1 MPTVRPRHPV
11 SFAAARK
18 KPAGSPFMDVR
29 CNRCGTEYEF
39 DDALISERGTT
50 VKCTNCGLQF
60 KVYPSHHSGGPER
73 WVVRTAEGRELV
85 FTSLRELQRG
95 IADRKVGPADMLTR
109 GQKPARPLSSIAE
122 LEPFFQ
128 SSLGRMPAAAA
139 AAADRQPRTLH
150 GVAPPA
156 NSIPGSEVA
165 STIASPFIDS
175 APPDVVETPAPESAN
190 LRAESPLMAAALSV
204 TMPAIEEHAEAQAAR
219 AKLDAAADN
228 ISTAVAGVKFG
239 PTLPSAVESPFYQ
252 RDEAPAPAAPT
263 PPPASVEVGPSLSST
278 VALEEYERA
287 RREALAQRSSPQS
300 SSTRIP
306 LETVP
311 RSSPHAA
318 RAPRDSSPRS
328 APRPMLDST
337 PRPPISSRG
346 SFHSYDELASPAAD
360 RAFDARRARS
370 RWIVGVVA
378 IGLVGLIGATVGR
391 RYLAGATVPSAASA
405 PASDTR
411 VKDFLARGARLAD
424 EGDYEAAQE
433 ELVKASALAEKDVH
447 VLGALAR
454 LETLRADVFWLKL
467 RLLDPASTE
476 LVAATHREL
485 GRRVGKARQA
495 ADRAFAAAP
504 DDPVVIRARVD
515 SMRLSG
521 ESDKAREW
529 IAPVSSNASQPENAF
544 VLAALDLSDATPVWA
559 SVIDRLRTAAA
570 GEREPD
576 RARAALIYTL
586 ARADRAVEA
595 RAELAKL
602 EAQPRPHVL
611 LDELRGF
618 VSRFPGGAAGSAAPA
633 PSAAVAA
640 VVDVSKLPK
649 LDTSTA
655 EEKPAAG
662 VPGDFRAALSQ
673 AAAAVRSG
681 DFTRAEALYNAALA
695 SQPGNVEALSG
706 LGDIARRRGD
716 SARAAQLYDQVL
728 AQNPSYLPA
737 MIASAD
743 QKWASG
749 NRAGALLLYRRI
761 VDQVGTSSDYG
772 ARAQA
777 RINEAA
783 SAPAAAEKN
792 DKPATPS
799 ENAPAPAPTPEA
811 PKDAPHIDTTDLP
824 GMR

>member
-1 MPTVRPRHPV
+1 
-11 SFAAARK
+11 
-18 KPAGSPFMDVR
+18 MDVR

-73 WVVRTAEGRELV
+73 WVVRTVEGRELV

-95 IADRKVGPADMLTR
+95 IADRKVGPGDMLTR
-109 GQKPARPLSSIAE
+109 GQKPPRPLSSIAE

-128 SSLGRMPAAAA
+128 SSLGKMPVAAAS
-139 AAADRQPRTLH
+139 AADRVPRTLH

-156 NSIPGSEVA
+156 NSVPGSQVA
-165 STIASPFIDS
+165 DTLASPFPFIS
-175 APPDVVETPAPESAN
+175 EFGVPEPPEPTSSPAM
-190 LRAESPLMAAALSV
+190 RAESPPMDALSA
-204 TMPAIEEHAEAQAAR
+204 TLPGTEAPPEAR
-219 AKLDAAADN
+219 EAVARLDAAAAA
-228 ISTAVAGVKFG
+228 ISTAGVAGVVSAATMPSMTA
-239 PTLPSAVESPFYQ
+239 PTPQSPPVVTPFTAQ
-252 RDEAPAPAAPT
+252 AAAPAP
-263 PPPASVEVGPSLSST
+263 LSST
-278 VALEEYERA
+278 LLLEDYDRQ
-287 RREALAQRSSPQS
+287 RGGGPRSSPH
-300 SSTRIP
+300 SSTRLP
-306 LETVP
+306 LETIP

-318 RAPRDSSPRS
+318 RGPLDSTPRAAQRS
-328 APRPMLDST
+328 APDSS

-346 SFHSYDELASPAAD
+346 SFHSYDELPSPAAD

-378 IGLVGLIGATVGR
+378 IGMAGLIGATVGR
-391 RYLAGATVPSAASA
+391 RYLVGTTVPSAAPA
-405 PASDTR
+405 PQSDNR
-411 VKDFLARGARLAD
+411 VKDLLSRGNQLAD
-424 EGDYEAAQE
+424 EGDYEGAQE
-433 ELVKASALAEKDVH
+433 ELVRASALAEKDVR
-447 VLGALAR
+447 VLAALAR
-454 LETLRADVFWLKL
+454 LEALRADVFWLKL
-467 RLLDPASTE
+467 RLLNPASTE

-504 DDPVVIRARVD
+504 EEPIVIRARVD

-529 IAPVSSNASQPENAF
+529 IGPVSSNASQPENAF
-544 VLAALDLSDATPVWA
+544 VLAALDLSDPAPVWA
-559 SVIDRLRTAAA
+559 SVLDRLRTAAA
-570 GEREPD
+570 GEREPG
-576 RARAALIYTL
+576 RARAALIYAL
-586 ARADRAVEA
+586 ARAERVADA

-602 EAQPRPHVL
+602 EAQPKPHAL

-618 VSRFPGGAAGSAAPA
+618 LSRFPATAAAPA
-633 PSAAVAA
+633 AASAAA

-649 LDTSTA
+649 LDTSVTS
-655 EEKPAAG
+655 EEKPTTG
-662 VPGDFRAALSQ
+662 IPTDFRAALSQ
-673 AAAAVRSG
+673 AASASRAG
-681 DFTRAEALYNAALA
+681 DWARAEKLYNAALA
-695 SQPGNVEALSG
+695 NQPGNVEALSG
-706 LGDIARRRGD
+706 LGDIARRKGD

-749 NRAGALLLYRRI
+749 NRAGALLLYHRI

-777 RINEAA
+777 RINEAGNA
-783 SAPAAAEKN
+783 PATTPPAGEKPAEAAPAA
-792 DKPATPS
+792 
-799 ENAPAPAPTPEA
+799 PEP
-811 PKDAPHIDTTDLP
+811 PKDAPHIDTTDLQ
-824 GMR
+824 

>member
-1 MPTVRPRHPV
+1 
-11 SFAAARK
+11 
-18 KPAGSPFMDVR
+18 MDVR

-73 WVVRTAEGRELV
+73 WVVRTAQGRELV
-85 FTSLRELQRG
+85 FNSLRELQRG
-95 IADRKVGPADMLTR
+95 IADRKVGPSDLLSR
-109 GQKPARPLSSIAE
+109 GQKPPRPLSSIAE

-128 SSLGRMPAAAA
+128 SSLGKAAAVA
-139 AAADRQPRTLH
+139 AAERVPRTLH

-156 NSIPGSEVA
+156 NSIPGSQVA
-165 STIASPFIDS
+165 STVASPFPYVTEGDVPE
-175 APPDVVETPAPESAN
+175 PPEPPTPRDI
-190 LRAESPLMAAALSV
+190 RAESAPMNALSV
-204 TMPAIEEHAEAQAAR
+204 TMPAIEAPPEAQAAI
-219 AKLDAAADN
+219 AKLDAAADK
-228 ISTAVAGVKFG
+228 IAVTVAGVPSG
-239 PTLPSAVESPFYQ
+239 ATLPAMEMPVPTP
-252 RDEAPAPAAPT
+252 RNAAPVTT
-263 PPPASVEVGPSLSST
+263 PKAPTTQPLAMDLSPASLSGT
-278 VALEEYERA
+278 LPLEDYERH
-287 RREALAQRSSPQS
+287 RREQRSSPQS
-300 SSTRIP
+300 SSARIP

-311 RSSPHAA
+311 RSSPLAS
-318 RAPRDSSPRS
+318 RAPMDSSPRS
-328 APRPMLDST
+328 NPRGAMDSSPRAPL
-337 PRPPISSRG
+337 SSRG
-346 SFHSYDELASPAAD
+346 SFHSYDELATPAAD

-378 IGLVGLIGATVGR
+378 IGLVGLVGATVGR

-405 PASDTR
+405 PVSDNR
-411 VKDFLARGARLAD
+411 VRDFLARGQQLAD
-424 EGDYEAAQE
+424 DGDYEGAQE
-433 ELVKASALAEKDVH
+433 ELVKASALAEKDPH
-447 VLGALAR
+447 VLAALAR

-467 RLLDPASTE
+467 RLLDPTSSE

-544 VLAALDLSDATPVWA
+544 VLAALDLSDAAPVWA

-570 GEREPD
+570 GEREPG
-576 RARAALIYTL
+576 RARAALIYAL
-586 ARADRAVEA
+586 ARADRVAEA
-595 RAELAKL
+595 RAELSKL
-602 EAQPRPHVL
+602 EAQPKPHVL

-618 VSRFPGGAAGSAAPA
+618 LSRFPATASTA
-633 PSAAVAA
+633 PSAAAAA
-640 VVDVSKLPK
+640 VVDPSKLPK
-649 LDTSTA
+649 LDTSVAT
-655 EEKPAAG
+655 EEKPTTG
-662 VPGDFRAALSQ
+662 VPTDFRQALSQ
-673 AAAAVRSG
+673 AAAASRSG
-681 DFTRAEALYNAALA
+681 DYTRAESLYNAALA

-716 SARAAQLYDQVL
+716 SVRAAQLYDQVL

-749 NRAGALLLYRRI
+749 NRAGALLLYRR
-761 VDQVGTSSDYG
+761 VVEQVGPGSEYG
-772 ARAQA
+772 ARAQS
-777 RINEAA
+777 RINEAS
-783 SAPAAAEKN
+783 SAPAAAESA
-792 DKPATPS
+792 KPVEA
-799 ENAPAPAPTPEA
+799 APEPPAAAPEP
-811 PKDAPHIDTTDLP
+811 PKDTPHIDTTDLP
-824 GMR
+824 GAP

>member
-1 MPTVRPRHPV
+1 
-11 SFAAARK
+11 
-18 KPAGSPFMDVR
+18 MDVR

-60 KVYPSHHSGGPER
+60 KVYPAHHSGGPER
-73 WVVRTAEGRELV
+73 WVVRTAQGRELV
-85 FTSLRELQRG
+85 FNSLRELQRG
-95 IADRKVGPADMLTR
+95 IADRKVGPSDMLTR
-109 GQKPARPLSSIAE
+109 GQKPSRPLSSIAE

-128 SSLGRMPAAAA
+128 SSMGKVAAAA

-156 NSIPGSEVA
+156 NSIPGSAMADTV
-165 STIASPFIDS
+165 ASPFDEWEVPE
-175 APPDVVETPAPESAN
+175 PPQLSPISSPV
-190 LRAESPLMAAALSV
+190 LRAESPMMDALSV
-204 TMPAIEEHAEAQAAR
+204 TLPAAEAPPEARAAL
-219 AKLDAAADN
+219 AKLDAAAAV
-228 ISTAVAGVKFG
+228 ISTSVAGVPSG
-239 PTLPSAVESPFYQ
+239 PTMPAMDVLQTQLAPPA
-252 RDEAPAPAAPT
+252 APAPPPSYSEVTAP
-263 PPPASVEVGPSLSST
+263 LSGT
-278 VALEEYERA
+278 LPLEDYERQRQGA
-287 RREALAQRSSPQS
+287 GLRSSPGS
-300 SSTRIP
+300 SAARVP

-311 RSSPHAA
+311 RSTPHAA
-318 RAPRDSSPRS
+318 RGPLDSSPRS
-328 APRPMLDST
+328 SPRAAMDST
-337 PRPPISSRG
+337 PRPPISGRG
-346 SFHSYDELASPAAD
+346 SFHSYDELPSPAAD

-378 IGLVGLIGATVGR
+378 IGMVGLIGATVGR
-391 RYLAGATVPSAASA
+391 RYLVGAAVPSAAPA
-405 PASDTR
+405 PLSDNR
-411 VKDFLARGARLAD
+411 VKDFLTRGNQLAD

-447 VLGALAR
+447 VLAALAR

-467 RLLDPASTE
+467 RLLDPASSE

-504 DDPVVIRARVD
+504 DDPIVIRARVD

-521 ESDKAREW
+521 EGDKAREW

-544 VLAALDLSDATPVWA
+544 VLAALDLSDAAPVWA

-570 GEREPD
+570 GEREPG
-576 RARAALIYTL
+576 RARAALIYAL
-586 ARADRAVEA
+586 ARADRVAEA
-595 RAELAKL
+595 RTELSKL
-602 EAQPRPHVL
+602 EAEPRPHVL

-618 VSRFPGGAAGSAAPA
+618 LSRFPATAADGPA
-633 PSAAVAA
+633 PSASAALA

-649 LDTSTA
+649 LDTSVAA
-655 EEKPAAG
+655 EERPSTG
-662 VPGDFRAALSQ
+662 IPSDFRAALSQ
-673 AAAAVRSG
+673 AASAVRSG
-681 DFTRAEALYNAALA
+681 DYARAETLYNAALA

-706 LGDIARRRGD
+706 LGDLARRRGD
-716 SARAAQLYDQVL
+716 AARASQLYDQVL

-749 NRAGALLLYRRI
+749 NRQGALLLYRRI
-761 VDQVGTSSDYG
+761 IDQVGTGSEYG

-777 RINEAA
+777 RISEAS
-783 SAPAAAEKN
+783 SAPTAAAPAEPAAPA
-792 DKPATPS
+792 KPAEPTPS
-799 ENAPAPAPTPEA
+799 PAPTPEP
-811 PKDAPHIDTTDLP
+811 PKDLPHIDTTDLP
-824 GMR
+824 GAR

>member
-1 MPTVRPRHPV
+1 
-11 SFAAARK
+11 
-18 KPAGSPFMDVR
+18 MDVR

-95 IADRKVGPADMLTR
+95 IADRKVGPGDMLTR
-109 GQKPARPLSSIAE
+109 GQKPPRPLSSIAE

-128 SSLGRMPAAAA
+128 SSLGQAAAA
-139 AAADRQPRTLH
+139 PAGADRVPRTLH

-156 NSIPGSEVA
+156 NSIPGSQVPN
-165 STIASPFIDS
+165 TVASPFPFISEFDVPEPPEPAS
-175 APPDVVETPAPESAN
+175 APAM
-190 LRAESPLMAAALSV
+190 RAESPMMDALSV
-204 TMPAIEEHAEAQAAR
+204 TMPAVEAPPEAR
-219 AKLDAAADN
+219 EALARLDAAAAAL
-228 ISTAVAGVKFG
+228 STGVAAVGSAA
-239 PTLPSAVESPFYQ
+239 TLPASLAATPRSTPVATPFTAQAVV
-252 RDEAPAPAAPT
+252 PAA
-263 PPPASVEVGPSLSST
+263 LSGT
-278 VALEEYERA
+278 LPLEDYDRQRGGA
-287 RREALAQRSSPQS
+287 PRSSPHS
-300 SSTRIP
+300 SVRLP
-306 LETVP
+306 LETTP

-318 RAPRDSSPRS
+318 RGPLDSSPRAAQRS
-328 APRPMLDST
+328 APDSS

-346 SFHSYDELASPAAD
+346 SFHSYDELPSPAAD

-378 IGLVGLIGATVGR
+378 IGMVGLMGATVGR
-391 RYLAGATVPSAASA
+391 RYLVGATVPSAAPA
-405 PASDTR
+405 PQSDKR
-411 VKDFLARGARLAD
+411 VKDFLSLGNQLAD
-424 EGDYEAAQE
+424 EGDYEGAQE

-447 VLGALAR
+447 VLAALAR

-504 DDPVVIRARVD
+504 EDPIVIRARVD

-544 VLAALDLSDATPVWA
+544 VLAALDLSDPAPVWA

-570 GEREPD
+570 GEREPG
-576 RARAALIYTL
+576 RARAALIYAL
-586 ARADRAVEA
+586 ARADRVADA

-602 EAQPRPHVL
+602 EAQPKPHVL

-618 VSRFPGGAAGSAAPA
+618 LSRFAATAVEGAAAPA
-633 PSAAVAA
+633 ASRALA
-640 VVDVSKLPK
+640 VVDVTKLPK
-649 LDTSTA
+649 LDTSVTA
-655 EEKPAAG
+655 EEKPTTG
-662 VPGDFRAALSQ
+662 VPTDFRAALAQ
-673 AAAAVRSG
+673 AAAAARSG
-681 DFTRAEALYNAALA
+681 DLARAEALYTAALA
-695 SQPGNVEALSG
+695 NQPGNVEALSG
-706 LGDIARRRGD
+706 LGDIARRKGD
-716 SARAAQLYDQVL
+716 SVRAGQLYDQVL

-749 NRAGALLLYRRI
+749 NRAGALLLYHRV

-772 ARAQA
+772 VRAQA
-777 RINEAA
+777 RITEAG
-783 SAPAAAEKN
+783 SAPAAPAPAQPAAEK
-792 DKPATPS
+792 PAAV
-799 ENAPAPAPTPEA
+799 APAPAAPEPPT
-811 PKDAPHIDTTDLP
+811 DVPHIDTTDLQ
-824 GMR
+824 

>member
-1 MPTVRPRHPV
+1 
-11 SFAAARK
+11 
-18 KPAGSPFMDVR
+18 MDVR

-73 WVVRTAEGRELV
+73 WVVRTSQGRELV

-109 GQKPARPLSSIAE
+109 GQKPSRPLSSIAE

-128 SSLGRMPAAAA
+128 SSLGKVTAAA
-139 AAADRQPRTLH
+139 AAADRVPRTLH

-156 NSIPGSEVA
+156 NSIPGSQVA
-165 STIASPFIDS
+165 STVASPFPFISEFDVPE
-175 APPDVVETPAPESAN
+175 PPEPASTPPM
-190 LRAESPLMAAALSV
+190 RAESPLMDALSV
-204 TMPAIEEHAEAQAAR
+204 TMPAAEAPREALAR
-219 AKLDAAADN
+219 LDAAAAAL
-228 ISTAVAGVKFG
+228 SSGVQG
-239 PTLPSAVESPFYQ
+239 VPEGGTLPAMQ
-252 RDEAPAPAAPT
+252 ART
-263 PPPASVEVGPSLSST
+263 PPSAPVATPFTAQAVVTAPLSGT
-278 VALEEYERA
+278 MPLEDYDRQ
-287 RREALAQRSSPQS
+287 RRDGGAARSSPHNNA
-300 SSTRIP
+300 RLP
-306 LETVP
+306 LETTP

-318 RAPRDSSPRS
+318 RGPLDSSPRAATRS
-328 APRPMLDST
+328 APDSS

-346 SFHSYDELASPAAD
+346 SFHSYDELPSPAAD

-378 IGLVGLIGATVGR
+378 IGMVGLIGATVGR
-391 RYLAGATVPSAASA
+391 RYLAGATVPSAAPV
-405 PASDTR
+405 PASDNR
-411 VKDFLARGARLAD
+411 VKDFLTRGNQLAD

-433 ELVKASALAEKDVH
+433 ELVRASALSEKDVH
-447 VLGALAR
+447 VLAALAR
-454 LETLRADVFWLKL
+454 LETLRADVFWLRL

-504 DDPVVIRARVD
+504 EDPTVIRARVD

-544 VLAALDLSDATPVWA
+544 VLAALDLSDPSPVWA

-570 GEREPD
+570 GEREPG
-576 RARAALIYTL
+576 RARAALIYAL
-586 ARADRAVEA
+586 ARADRVAEA
-595 RAELAKL
+595 RSELVKL
-602 EAQPRPHVL
+602 EAQPKPHVL

-618 VSRFPGGAAGSAAPA
+618 LSRFPATVPDGAAAPA
-633 PSAAVAA
+633 ASVAALA
-640 VVDVSKLPK
+640 VVDVTKLPK
-649 LDTSTA
+649 LDTSVAA
-655 EEKPAAG
+655 EEKPTTG
-662 VPGDFRAALSQ
+662 IPTDFRAALSQ
-673 AAAAVRSG
+673 AASASRAG
-681 DFTRAEALYNAALA
+681 DFARAEALYNAALA
-695 SQPGNVEALSG
+695 NQPGNVEALAG
-706 LGDIARRRGD
+706 LGDIARRKGD
-716 SARAAQLYDQVL
+716 GARASQLYDRVL

-743 QKWASG
+743 QKWATG
-749 NRAGALLLYRRI
+749 NRAGALTLYRRI
-761 VDQVGTSSDYG
+761 VDQVGAGSDYG

-777 RINEAA
+777 RINEAG
-783 SAPAAAEKN
+783 SAPAAAAAP
-792 DKPATPS
+792 DKPAPDKPA
-799 ENAPAPAPTPEA
+799 ELAPAAPEP
-811 PKDAPHIDTTDLP
+811 PKDVPHIDTTDLQ
-824 GMR
+824 

>member
-1 MPTVRPRHPV
+1 
-11 SFAAARK
+11 
-18 KPAGSPFMDVR
+18 MDVR

-95 IADRKVGPADMLTR
+95 IADRKVGPGDMLTR
-109 GQKPARPLSSIAE
+109 GQKPPRPLSAIAE

-128 SSLGRMPAAAA
+128 SSLGKAAATPA
-139 AAADRQPRTLH
+139 GVDRVPRTLH

-156 NSIPGSEVA
+156 NSIPGSQVA
-165 STIASPFIDS
+165 STVSSPFPYTTDFDVPE
-175 APPDVVETPAPESAN
+175 PPEPTEPISTPAM
-190 LRAESPLMAAALSV
+190 RAESSMMDALSV
-204 TMPAIEEHAEAQAAR
+204 TLPAAEAPPEAR
-219 AKLDAAADN
+219 AALARLDAAAAA
-228 ISTAVAGVKFG
+228 ISVGIAGVPSG
-239 PTLPSAVESPFYQ
+239 PTLPSMEMA
-252 RDEAPAPAAPT
+252 APAAKAAPVT
-263 PPPASVEVGPSLSST
+263 APLSFDAAPPAPLSGT
-278 VALEEYERA
+278 MPLEDYDRQRRDQRA
-287 RREALAQRSSPQS
+287 ASQS
-300 SSTRIP
+300 SGRVP
-306 LETVP
+306 LETTP

-318 RAPRDSSPRS
+318 RGPLDSSPRS

-378 IGLVGLIGATVGR
+378 LGMAGLIGATVGR
-391 RYLAGATVPSAASA
+391 RYLAGATVPSATPA
-405 PASDTR
+405 PLSDNR
-411 VKDFLARGARLAD
+411 VKDFLSRGNQMAD
-424 EGDYEAAQE
+424 EGDYEGAQE

-447 VLGALAR
+447 VLAALAR

-467 RLLDPASTE
+467 RLLDPTSTE

-504 DDPVVIRARVD
+504 EDPTVIRARVD

-544 VLAALDLSDATPVWA
+544 VLAALDLSDPAPVWA

-570 GEREPD
+570 GEREPG
-576 RARAALIYTL
+576 RARAALIYAL
-586 ARADRAVEA
+586 ARAERVAEA

-602 EAQPRPHVL
+602 EAQPRPHAL

-618 VSRFPGGAAGSAAPA
+618 LSRFPVTAAEGAAATAASAAA
-633 PSAAVAA
+633 LA

-649 LDTSTA
+649 LDTTVAA
-655 EEKPAAG
+655 EEKPSAG
-662 VPGDFRAALSQ
+662 IPTDFRAALSQ
-673 AAAAVRSG
+673 AASASRAG
-681 DFTRAEALYNAALA
+681 DFARAETLYNAALA
-695 SQPGNVEALSG
+695 NQPGNVEALSG

-716 SARAAQLYDQVL
+716 AVRAAQLYDQVL

-749 NRAGALLLYRRI
+749 NRTGALLLYRRI
-761 VDQVGTSSDYG
+761 VDQVGASSDYG

-777 RINEAA
+777 RINESG
-783 SAPAAAEKN
+783 SAPAAAA
-792 DKPATPS
+792 PAQPAAPTPPA
-799 ENAPAPAPTPEA
+799 EPAPAAPEP
-811 PKDAPHIDTTDLP
+811 PKDVPHIDTTDLQ
-824 GMR
+824 

>member
-1 MPTVRPRHPV
+1 
-11 SFAAARK
+11 
-18 KPAGSPFMDVR
+18 MDVR

-60 KVYPSHHSGGPER
+60 KIYPSHHSGGPER
-73 WVVRTAEGRELV
+73 WVVRTSQGRELV

-95 IADRKVGPADMLTR
+95 IADRKVGPSDMLTR
-109 GQKPARPLSSIAE
+109 GQKPPRPLSSIAE

-128 SSLGRMPAAAA
+128 SSLGRVAAS
-139 AAADRQPRTLH
+139 AADERVPRTLH

-156 NSIPGSEVA
+156 NSIPGSEAA
-165 STIASPFIDS
+165 STIASPFVNSEFAMPEAPTPPS
-175 APPDVVETPAPESAN
+175 APEM
-190 LRAESPLMAAALSV
+190 RAESPMMDALSV
-204 TMPAIEEHAEAQAAR
+204 TMPAVEAPAEAREALAR
-219 AKLDAAADN
+219 LDAAAN
-228 ISTAVAGVKFG
+228 AISTGIAGVPSG
-239 PTLPSAVESPFYQ
+239 PTLPAVEML
-252 RDEAPAPAAPT
+252 APPAPPPPPAPTPAAPPVT
-263 PPPASVEVGPSLSST
+263 PAPPMSST
-278 VALEEYERA
+278 LALDEYDRN
-287 RREALAQRSSPQS
+287 RREAGRSSPNAS
-300 SSTRIP
+300 SARIP

-318 RAPRDSSPRS
+318 RPPLDSAPRSSPR
-328 APRPMLDST
+328 AAMDST

-360 RAFDARRARS
+360 RAFNQRRARS

-378 IGLVGLIGATVGR
+378 IGMFGLIGATVGR
-391 RYLAGATVPSAASA
+391 RYLVGATVPSAAQTA
-405 PASDTR
+405 PPSDTR
-411 VKDFLARGARLAD
+411 VKDFLTRGTQLAD
-424 EGDYEAAQE
+424 EGDYEGAQE

-447 VLGALAR
+447 VLAALAR

-467 RLLDPASTE
+467 RLLDPQSTE

-495 ADRAFAAAP
+495 ADKAFAAAP
-504 DDPVVIRARVD
+504 EDPIVIRARVD

-529 IAPVSSNASQPENAF
+529 IAPVSGNASQPENAF
-544 VLAALDLSDATPVWA
+544 VLAALDLSDASPVWA
-559 SVIDRLRTAAA
+559 SVLDRLRTAAA
-570 GEREPD
+570 GEREPG
-576 RARAALIYTL
+576 RARAALIYAL
-586 ARADRAVEA
+586 ARADRVAEA

-602 EAQPRPHVL
+602 EAQPKPHIL

-618 VSRFPGGAAGSAAPA
+618 LARFPATAADAAAA
-633 PSAAVAA
+633 PSAPAAAGAA

-649 LDTSTA
+649 LDTTVA
-655 EEKPAAG
+655 EEKPGA
-662 VPGDFRAALSQ
+662 VPTDFRAALSQ
-673 AAAAVRSG
+673 AAAAARSG
-681 DFTRAEALYNAALA
+681 DYGRAETLYNAALA
-695 SQPGNVEALSG
+695 NQPGNVEALSG

-716 SARAAQLYDQVL
+716 AVRASQLYDQVL

-749 NRAGALLLYRRI
+749 NRAGALVLYRRI
-761 VDQVGTSSDYG
+761 VDQVGTGSDYG

-777 RINEAA
+777 RISEAS
-783 SAPAAAEKN
+783 SAPAAAPAAAATEK
-792 DKPATPS
+792 PS
-799 ENAPAPAPTPEA
+799 EAAPAPAPAPAPE
-811 PKDAPHIDTTDLP
+811 APHIDTTDLQ
-824 GMR
+824 

>member
-1 MPTVRPRHPV
+1 
-11 SFAAARK
+11 
-18 KPAGSPFMDVR
+18 MDVR

-73 WVVRTAEGRELV
+73 WVVRTAQGRELV
-85 FTSLRELQRG
+85 FNSLRELQRG
-95 IADRKVGPADMLTR
+95 IADRKVGPSDLLSR
-109 GQKPARPLSSIAE
+109 GQNPARPLSSIAE

-128 SSLGRMPAAAA
+128 SSLGKAAAA
-139 AAADRQPRTLH
+139 TSADRVPRTLH

-156 NSIPGSEVA
+156 NSIPSSQVA
-165 STIASPFIDS
+165 STVASPFPYVTEDI
-175 APPDVVETPAPESAN
+175 PEAPEPPTPRGM
-190 LRAESPLMAAALSV
+190 RAESAPMQPLSV
-204 TMPAIEEHAEAQAAR
+204 TMPAVEAPPEAQAAR
-219 AKLDAAADN
+219 AKLDAAASN
-228 ISTAVAGVKFG
+228 VSVGVAGVPSG
-239 PTLPSAVESPFYQ
+239 ATLPAMEMPVTTP
-252 RDEAPAPAAPT
+252 RAPT
-263 PPPASVEVGPSLSST
+263 TQPLAMDLTPASLSGT
-278 VALEEYERA
+278 LPLEDYERQ
-287 RREALAQRSSPQS
+287 RREQRSSPH
-300 SSTRIP
+300 STRVP
-306 LETVP
+306 LETMP

-318 RAPRDSSPRS
+318 RGPMDSSPRS
-328 APRPMLDST
+328 NPRGTMDSSPRAPL
-337 PRPPISSRG
+337 SSRG
-346 SFHSYDELASPAAD
+346 SFHSYDELATPAAD

-378 IGLVGLIGATVGR
+378 IGMAGLIAATVGR
-391 RYLAGATVPSAASA
+391 RYLAGATVPPVPSAAL
-405 PASDTR
+405 SDNR
-411 VKDFLARGARLAD
+411 VRDFLARGQQLAD
-424 EGDYEAAQE
+424 DGDYEAAQE
-433 ELVKASALAEKDVH
+433 ELVRASALAEKDPR

-467 RLLDPASTE
+467 RLLDPSSTE

-544 VLAALDLSDATPVWA
+544 VLAALDLSDASPVWA

-570 GEREPD
+570 GEREPG
-576 RARAALIYTL
+576 RARAALIYAL
-586 ARADRAVEA
+586 ARADRVAEA
-595 RAELAKL
+595 RAELSKL
-602 EAQPRPHVL
+602 EGQPKPHLL
-611 LDELRGF
+611 LDELRSF
-618 VSRFPGGAAGSAAPA
+618 LSRFPGTVGAAPA
-633 PSAAVAA
+633 PSSAA
-640 VVDVSKLPK
+640 VVDPTKLPK
-649 LDTSTA
+649 LDTSVAA
-655 EEKPAAG
+655 EERAAG
-662 VPGDFRAALSQ
+662 GVPADFRQALSQ
-673 AAAAVRSG
+673 AAAASRSG
-681 DFTRAEALYNAALA
+681 DYTRAETLYNAALA
-695 SQPGNVEALSG
+695 SQPGNVEALAG

-716 SARAAQLYDQVL
+716 SVRASQLYDQVL

-743 QKWASG
+743 QKWAAG

-777 RINEAA
+777 RLTEAA
-783 SAPAAAEKN
+783 SAPAAEA
-792 DKPATPS
+792 DKPA
-799 ENAPAPAPTPEA
+799 EA
-811 PKDAPHIDTTDLP
+811 PPAAAPEPAKDAPHIDTTDLP
-824 GMR
+824 GVQ

>member
-1 MPTVRPRHPV
+1 
-11 SFAAARK
+11 
-18 KPAGSPFMDVR
+18 MDVR

-95 IADRKVGPADMLTR
+95 IADRKVGPGDMLTR
-109 GQKPARPLSSIAE
+109 GQKPPRPLSSIAE

-128 SSLGRMPAAAA
+128 SSLGKMPVATAAAA
-139 AAADRQPRTLH
+139 ERVPRTLH

-156 NSIPGSEVA
+156 NSVPGSQVA
-165 STIASPFIDS
+165 DTLASPFPFISELGVPEPPEPTS
-175 APPDVVETPAPESAN
+175 APSM
-190 LRAESPLMAAALSV
+190 RAESPPMDARAVPAAE
-204 TMPAIEEHAEAQAAR
+204 TPPDTREAI
-219 AKLDAAADN
+219 AKLDAAAAA
-228 ISTAVAGVKFG
+228 ISTSGVAGVG
-239 PTLPSAVESPFYQ
+239 GVATMPSISAPTPQSPPVATPFTAQ
-252 RDEAPAPAAPT
+252 AAAPAP
-263 PPPASVEVGPSLSST
+263 LSST
-278 VALEEYERA
+278 LSLEDYDRQ
-287 RREALAQRSSPQS
+287 RGGGPRSSPH
-300 SSTRIP
+300 SSTRLP
-306 LETVP
+306 LETIP

-318 RAPRDSSPRS
+318 RGPLDSTPRS
-328 APRPMLDST
+328 AQRSAPDSS

-346 SFHSYDELASPAAD
+346 SFHSYDELPSPAAD

-378 IGLVGLIGATVGR
+378 IGMAGLIGATVGR
-391 RYLAGATVPSAASA
+391 RYLVGATVPSAA
-405 PASDTR
+405 PLPQSDNR
-411 VKDFLARGARLAD
+411 VKDLLSRGNQLAD
-424 EGDYEAAQE
+424 EGDYEGAQE
-433 ELVKASALAEKDVH
+433 ELVRASALAEKDVH
-447 VLGALAR
+447 VLAALAR

-485 GRRVGKARQA
+485 GRRVGKARPA
-495 ADRAFAAAP
+495 ADRAFAVAP
-504 DDPVVIRARVD
+504 EDPIVIRARVD

-544 VLAALDLSDATPVWA
+544 VLAALDLSDPAPVWA

-570 GEREPD
+570 GEREPG
-576 RARAALIYTL
+576 RARAALIYAL
-586 ARADRAVEA
+586 ARAERVAEA

-602 EAQPRPHVL
+602 EAQPKPHAL

-618 VSRFPGGAAGSAAPA
+618 LSRFPATAAATPAASAAL
-633 PSAAVAA
+633 A

-649 LDTSTA
+649 LDTSVA
-655 EEKPAAG
+655 SDEKPTTG
-662 VPGDFRAALSQ
+662 VPTDFRAALSQ
-673 AAAAVRSG
+673 AASAARAG
-681 DFTRAEALYNAALA
+681 DFARAETLYSAALA
-695 SQPGNVEALSG
+695 NQPGNVEALSG
-706 LGDIARRRGD
+706 LGDIARRKGD

-749 NRAGALLLYRRI
+749 NRAGALLLYHRV
-761 VDQVGTSSDYG
+761 VDQVGTSSEYG

-777 RINEAA
+777 RINESN
-783 SAPAAAEKN
+783 SAPAAAPER
-792 DKPATPS
+792 PA
-799 ENAPAPAPTPEA
+799 EAAPTPAAPEP
-811 PKDAPHIDTTDLP
+811 PKDAPHIDTTDLQ
-824 GMR
+824 

>member
-1 MPTVRPRHPV
+1 
-11 SFAAARK
+11 
-18 KPAGSPFMDVR
+18 MDVR

-60 KVYPSHHSGGPER
+60 KVYPNHHSGGPER
-73 WVVRTAEGRELV
+73 WVVRTVEGRELV

-95 IADRKVGPADMLTR
+95 IADRKVGPSDMLTR
-109 GQKPARPLSSIAE
+109 GQKPPRPLSSIAE

-128 SSLGRMPAAAA
+128 SSLGKVSSGATAA
-139 AAADRQPRTLH
+139 AAADRVPRTLH

-156 NSIPGSEVA
+156 NSIPGSQVA
-165 STIASPFIDS
+165 DTVASPFPFIS
-175 APPDVVETPAPESAN
+175 EFGVPEPPGPVSPPPM
-190 LRAESPLMAAALSV
+190 RAESPMIDALSV
-204 TMPAIEEHAEAQAAR
+204 TLPAAEAPPAAR
-219 AKLDAAADN
+219 EALAKLDAAAAA
-228 ISTAVAGVKFG
+228 ISDSGIAGVAAAS
-239 PTLPSAVESPFYQ
+239 TI
-252 RDEAPAPAAPT
+252 PAISAPT
-263 PPPASVEVGPSLSST
+263 PPTPAAATPYTAQPVAPTPLSGTLALEDYEKQRRDAAPRSSPLSST
-278 VALEEYERA
+278 A
-287 RREALAQRSSPQS
+287 
-300 SSTRIP
+300 RIP
-306 LETVP
+306 LETTP
-311 RSSPHAA
+311 RSSPLN
-318 RAPRDSSPRS
+318 PRPQLDSSPRS
-328 APRPMLDST
+328 AQRSSPDSS

-346 SFHSYDELASPAAD
+346 SFHSYDELPSPAAD

-378 IGLVGLIGATVGR
+378 LGMFGLIGATVGR
-391 RYLAGATVPSAASA
+391 RYLVGATVPSAAPA
-405 PASDTR
+405 PASDNR
-411 VKDFLARGARLAD
+411 VKDMLTRGNQLAD
-424 EGDYEAAQE
+424 EGDYEGAQE

-447 VLGALAR
+447 VLAALAR

-467 RLLDPASTE
+467 RLLDPASAE

-504 DDPVVIRARVD
+504 DDPIVIRARVD

-544 VLAALDLSDATPVWA
+544 VLAALDLSDAAPVWA

-570 GEREPD
+570 GEREPG
-576 RARAALIYTL
+576 RARAALIYAL
-586 ARADRAVEA
+586 ARADRVAEA
-595 RAELAKL
+595 RSELSKL
-602 EAQPRPHVL
+602 EAQPKPHAL

-618 VSRFPGGAAGSAAPA
+618 LSRFPATAPSGSAAPA
-633 PSAAVAA
+633 GSAALA

-649 LDTSTA
+649 LDTSESA
-655 EEKPAAG
+655 DEKPSTG
-662 VPGDFRAALSQ
+662 VPTDFRAALSQ
-673 AAAAVRSG
+673 AAAAARSG
-681 DFTRAEALYNAALA
+681 DYSRAETLYNAALA
-695 SQPGNVEALSG
+695 NQPGNVEALSG
-706 LGDIARRRGD
+706 LGDVARRKGD
-716 SARAAQLYDQVL
+716 AVRAAQLYDQVL

-749 NRAGALLLYRRI
+749 NRAGALVLYRRI

-777 RINEAA
+777 RITEAG
-783 SAPAAAEKN
+783 SAPAAQTPPAAAEKSAEAAP
-792 DKPATPS
+792 PA
-799 ENAPAPAPTPEA
+799 APEP
-811 PKDAPHIDTTDLP
+811 PKDVPHIDTTDLP
-824 GMR
+824 GAQ

>member
-1 MPTVRPRHPV
+1 
-11 SFAAARK
+11 
-18 KPAGSPFMDVR
+18 MDVR

-73 WVVRTAEGRELV
+73 WVVKTTEGRELI

-95 IADRKVGPADMLTR
+95 IADRKVGPGDMLTR
-109 GQKPARPLSSIAE
+109 GQKPPRPLSSIAE

-128 SSLGRMPAAAA
+128 SSLGKVAGATAAAE
-139 AAADRQPRTLH
+139 RVPRTLH

-156 NSIPGSEVA
+156 NSVPGSQVA
-165 STIASPFIDS
+165 STIASPFPFTSDFDVPE
-175 APPDVVETPAPESAN
+175 PPPSPRLEPISSPQM
-190 LRAESPLMAAALSV
+190 RAESPLMDALSV
-204 TMPAIEEHAEAQAAR
+204 TLPAAVAPPDAR
-219 AKLDAAADN
+219 A
-228 ISTAVAGVKFG
+228 AVARLDTAAVSAGPMHLASA
-239 PTLPSAVESPFYQ
+239 PTLPGIS
-252 RDEAPAPAAPT
+252 APT
-263 PPPASVEVGPSLSST
+263 PSPPITTPFAPEAMTPSLAGT
-278 VALEEYERA
+278 MALEDYERS
-287 RREALAQRSSPQS
+287 RREPRSSPHS
-300 SSTRIP
+300 SPRLP

-311 RSSPHAA
+311 RSAPNAA
-318 RAPRDSSPRS
+318 RGPLDSSPRS
-328 APRPMLDST
+328 SPRGTMDSS
-337 PRPPISSRG
+337 PRAPISSRG

-378 IGLVGLIGATVGR
+378 IGMFGLIGATVGR
-391 RYLAGATVPSAASA
+391 RYLVGATVPSAAPA
-405 PASDTR
+405 PLSDTR
-411 VKDFLARGARLAD
+411 VKALLARGNQLAD
-424 EGDYEAAQE
+424 EGDYEGAQE
-433 ELVKASALAEKDVH
+433 ELVRASALAEKDVR
-447 VLGALAR
+447 VLAALAR

-467 RLLDPASTE
+467 RLLDPTSAE

-485 GRRVGKARQA
+485 GRRVGKARLA

-504 DDPVVIRARVD
+504 EDPIVIRARVD

-544 VLAALDLSDATPVWA
+544 VLAALDLSDPAPVWA

-570 GEREPD
+570 GEREPG
-576 RARAALIYTL
+576 RARAALIYAL
-586 ARADRAVEA
+586 ARAERVAEA

-602 EAQPRPHVL
+602 EAQPKPHAL

-618 VSRFPGGAAGSAAPA
+618 LSRFPATPDGAAAAAASAQPM
-633 PSAAVAA
+633 A

-649 LDTSTA
+649 LDTTAA
-655 EEKPAAG
+655 EEKPTTG
-662 VPGDFRAALSQ
+662 IPTDFRAALSQ
-673 AAAAVRSG
+673 AAAASRSG
-681 DFTRAEALYNAALA
+681 DFGRAETLYNAALA
-695 SQPGNVEALSG
+695 NQPGNVEALAG

-743 QKWASG
+743 LKWASG
-749 NRAGALLLYRRI
+749 NRPAALGLYRRI

-777 RINEAA
+777 RINEAG
-783 SAPAAAEKN
+783 SAPAAAAPAQ
-792 DKPATPS
+792 PATPT
-799 ENAPAPAPTPEA
+799 EPAPAPEP

-824 GMR
+824 GAQ